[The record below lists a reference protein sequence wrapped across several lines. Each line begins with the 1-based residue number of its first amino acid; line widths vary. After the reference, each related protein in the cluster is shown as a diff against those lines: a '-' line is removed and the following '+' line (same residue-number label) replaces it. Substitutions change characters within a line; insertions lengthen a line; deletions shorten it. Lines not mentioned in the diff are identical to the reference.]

1 MGLFKRIAEKDR
13 EDALRYWNKEG
24 NATVE
29 SLSRE
34 ATPLNDHFAEGKS
47 VTQDAILRHI
57 AALERRIARL
67 ENDRRDN
74 ST

>member
-13 EDALRYWNKEG
+13 KDALRYWEEEG
-24 NATVE
+24 SATVE
-29 SLSRE
+29 RLSRE
-34 ATPLNDHFAEGKS
+34 ETPLNDHFAEGKS

-67 ENDRRDN
+67 ENE
-74 ST
+74 